1 MIRSLKPALLLGV
14 AGTLATLAVLPYL
27 MVLQA
32 EAFAQIPVSLP
43 MLVLGQSL
51 QSMLLFSV
59 MAFVGL
65 RAAGAVGLKA
75 PLITA
80 LAGETPT
87 PELPVKTLALS
98 LLSGLVLAL
107 GVAAVDP
114 LFGLPV
120 PDVAKPAIW
129 KGALASLYGSIGE
142 EVQLRLFLMSVLAWG
157 LSKLGGKK
165 GDGTL
170 KAWPIAT
177 AMVLSALLFGLGHL
191 PTAFALWEPSAL
203 VVARTVLLN
212 AALGLPFGWLYW
224 KYGLEHA
231 MVAHFGAD
239 IALHV
244 VVAGLGY

>member
-1 MIRSLKPALLLGV
+1 MIRSLKPALLLG
-14 AGTLATLAVLPYL
+14 AACTLATLAVLPYL

-32 EAFAQIPVSLP
+32 ESFAQIPVSLP
-43 MLVLGQSL
+43 VLVLAQSV
-51 QSMLLFSV
+51 QSMLLFSL
-59 MAFVGL
+59 MAFAGL
-65 RAAGAVGLKA
+65 RAAAAVGLKA
-75 PLITA
+75 PLIRA
-80 LAGETPT
+80 LAGEAPM

-98 LLSGLVLAL
+98 LLGGFVLAL
-107 GVAAVDP
+107 GVAALDP

-120 PDVAKPAIW
+120 PEMAKPAIW

-157 LSKLGGKK
+157 LSKLGK
-165 GDGTL
+165 GEEGPV
-170 KAWPIAT
+170 KAWPLAT

-191 PTAFALWEPSAL
+191 PTAFTVWEPSVL

-244 VVAGLGY
+244 VVAGLA

>member
-1 MIRSLKPALLLGV
+1 
-14 AGTLATLAVLPYL
+14 VLPYL

-32 EAFAQIPVSLP
+32 ETFAEIPLP
-43 MLVLGQSL
+43 LPLLVLAQSV
-51 QSMLLFSV
+51 QSMLVFTV
-59 MAFVGL
+59 MAFLGL
-65 RAAGAVGLKA
+65 RAAASVGLKV
-75 PLITA
+75 PLIRGWLGDA
-80 LAGETPT
+80 EKS
-87 PELPVKTLALS
+87 EVPVKSLLLS
-98 LLSGLVLAL
+98 LLGGFVLAL
-107 GVAAVDP
+107 GVAAIDP

-157 LSKLGGKK
+157 LSKLGGKRA
-165 GDGTL
+165 DGSV

-177 AMVLSALLFGLGHL
+177 AMVLAALLFGLGHL
-191 PTAFALWEPSAL
+191 PTAFALWEPSVL

-231 MVAHFGAD
+231 IVAHFGAD

-244 VVAGLGY
+244 VVAGLS

>member
-1 MIRSLKPALLLGV
+1 MIRSLKPALALGV

-32 EAFAQIPVSLP
+32 ETFAEIPLP
-43 MLVLGQSL
+43 LPLLVLAQSV
-51 QSMLLFSV
+51 QSMLVFTV
-59 MAFVGL
+59 MAFLGL
-65 RAAGAVGLKA
+65 RAAASVGLKV
-75 PLITA
+75 PLIRGWLRDA
-80 LAGETPT
+80 EKS
-87 PELPVKTLALS
+87 EVPVKTLLLS
-98 LLSGLVLAL
+98 LLGGFVLAL
-107 GVAAVDP
+107 GVAAIDP

-157 LSKLGGKK
+157 LSKLGGKRA
-165 GDGTL
+165 DGTT

-177 AMVLSALLFGLGHL
+177 AMVLAALLFGLGHL
-191 PTAFALWEPSAL
+191 PTAFAIWEPSVL

-231 MVAHFGAD
+231 IVAHFGAD

-244 VVAGLGY
+244 VVAGLS